1 MSDSTLDFETL
12 LREKE
17 ELVEAL
23 TERLEQAAEQLDRM
37 QRANGDRGRWMTGG
51 IPAELVEQ
59 QRTVC
64 DDLERVVQQWED
76 SQPTA
81 TLARIEMQVQELRDL
96 VVRLPAGGSPVEDQR
111 RRGLVAEEPVAAAPA
126 SGHAAW
132 EALKAGLLGQNP
144 PAGDTSADATQS
156 PAPEPT
162 GPNPFDGEPLDV
174 PDAVDLDFAAA
185 DELRK
190 AVIARDDFIADL
202 LRRLRSAESRSR
214 PTDGWKSLESAP
226 EELKHRLESLERRLE
241 QTLRLTEVELSL
253 ERAKLGREAM
263 RLKQLEE
270 NAQKAMDRLGLAMAD
285 DEDEREPEDRTA
297 NGSADGRWMRML
309 GMKRER

>member
-1 MSDSTLDFETL
+1 MSDSTLELETL

-23 TERLEQAAEQLDRM
+23 TERLEQAAEQLDRL

-51 IPAELVEQ
+51 VPAELVEQ
-59 QRTVC
+59 QRMVC

-81 TLARIEMQVQELRDL
+81 ALARIEMQVQELRDL
-96 VVRLPAGGSPVEDQR
+96 VVRLPGGGGGGGSFGERPHD
-111 RRGLVAEEPVAAAPA
+111 VAA
-126 SGHAAW
+126 GHTDSAADPGMSAW

-144 PAGDTSADATQS
+144 PAEAANAGHDRQGEAAVSD
-156 PAPEPT
+156 
-162 GPNPFDGEPLDV
+162 GPDPFDGEPLD
-174 PDAVDLDFAAA
+174 PPGSVDLEFADA

-190 AVIARDDFIADL
+190 AVIARDDFIAEL

-214 PTDGWKSLESAP
+214 PTDDWKSLESAP
-226 EELKHRLESLERRLE
+226 EELRGRLESLERRLE

-253 ERAKLGREAM
+253 ERAKLGREAA

-270 NAQKAMDRLGLAMAD
+270 AAQKAAARLNLAMED
-285 DEDEREPEDRTA
+285 DAEDGEDRA
-297 NGSADGRWMRML
+297 AGDGRWRRML
-309 GMKRER
+309 GIKRER